1 MKRLVFVIK
10 INRFFV
16 EILFGKQK
24 KVIIFALAIQKYST
38 LLEKWQSGRL
48 RQS

>member
-1 MKRLVFVIK
+1 MKRLVFIIK

-24 KVIIFALAIQKYST
+24 KVTIFASA
-38 LLEKWQSGRL
+38 L
-48 RQS
+48 RK

>member
-1 MKRLVFVIK
+1 MKRLVFVMK

-24 KVIIFALAIQKYST
+24 KVIIFASA
-38 LLEKWQSGRL
+38 L
-48 RQS
+48 RK